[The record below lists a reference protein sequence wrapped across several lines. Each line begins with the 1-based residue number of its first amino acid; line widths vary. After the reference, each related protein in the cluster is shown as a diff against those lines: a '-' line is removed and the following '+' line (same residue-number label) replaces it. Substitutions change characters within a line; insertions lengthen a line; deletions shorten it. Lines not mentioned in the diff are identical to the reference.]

1 MQIRPLLPLLG
12 IAVLCY
18 LAFSSQ
24 KPIGVEPADV
34 SGFSALNAQK
44 HIELM
49 AAEPHFMGSPAN
61 AKVRDYILA
70 EFERMGI
77 EAKVEAQYIENRRG
91 SSSFMQLARPENII
105 ARLPGKNASKKVVV
119 MGHYDSVLNS
129 PGAGDDVHTVA
140 NILEV
145 ARLLKGQDLQNE
157 VVFLITDGE
166 ELNLYGAKTYVENH
180 DVAEIGILLNYEARG
195 NSGPSISFEW
205 SEGNAW
211 LVKQLRKVGKRPIA
225 NSMSFEIYDRMPN
238 GSDFTEF
245 KDLGVPGIN
254 NAFIGGF
261 SYYHSPDDT
270 PENLKMESVQHAGE
284 NMYRLTQHFA
294 SIDLNGAGTQ
304 NASFFNFFGA
314 LIIYPVGLDLLLVI
328 LGLGLW
334 GLLLMRWIK
343 SQQISLVKYL
353 LALLASLGLM
363 AVIIGVTIGLGK
375 LILGMY
381 PHYDVFYAGQYY
393 NHEWYLLAASGL
405 SLVILWLG
413 VSRLANRLQLESIKL
428 AYLTILSLLMVA
440 VYFMAPTATYIMS
453 LPMLGLYAGV
463 FLQEL
468 KPNTQE
474 GWMGDLVGLLMM
486 LFPIGLWTLAV
497 HLVFLAFSLSLLAGP
512 ILLAVLFSLSSLL
525 AFDHWWKKE
534 QKALPLLG
542 LLTFIGAMGAAH
554 LQSKPTPEYPL
565 PSNLF
570 HVYDADKDSSFWV
583 TNDRSTNIGN
593 EKILNEAIERQIQ
606 IPWQVTRLAQSSEQ
620 RSTALVSSIEID
632 STGEGLTVYNPQR
645 SLYTTIQFTNPRQVE
660 RLYLE
665 KQEVKAFDAEIEGP
679 FTITLFG
686 LGLDSLPIN
695 LVRKDST
702 AKIGIHLTTRYPSL
716 PIKDE
721 VPENALRTGGYSM
734 VVKHIEF

>member
-1 MQIRPLLPLLG
+1 MKIKQLLPLLG
-12 IAVLCY
+12 IAILCY

-24 KPIGVEPADV
+24 RPIDVVPAD
-34 SGFSALNAQK
+34 STGFSALNAQK
-44 HIELM
+44 HIQLM
-49 AAEPHFMGSPAN
+49 AAEPHFMGSRAN

-70 EFERMGI
+70 EFDKMGI

-91 SSSFMQLARPENII
+91 GSSFMQLARPENII
-105 ARLPGKNASKKVVV
+105 ATLPGKNSGKKVLV

-145 ARLLKGQDLQNE
+145 ARLLKGQGLQND

-166 ELNLYGAKTYVENH
+166 ELNLYGAKAYVENH
-180 DVAEIGILLNYEARG
+180 DVSEIGILLNYEARG
-195 NSGPSISFEW
+195 NNGPSISFEW

-225 NSMSFEIYDRMPN
+225 NSMSYEIYDRMPN

-245 KDLGVPGIN
+245 KDKGVPGIN

-270 PENLKMESVQHAGE
+270 PENLNMESVQHAGE

-294 SIDLNGAGTQ
+294 NIDLNREGNQ

-314 LIIYPVGLDLLLVI
+314 LVIYPVGLDLLLVI
-328 LGLGLW
+328 LVLGFW
-334 GLLLMRWIK
+334 GLLMVRWIK
-343 SQQISLVKYL
+343 SKQTSVVKYL
-353 LALLASLGLM
+353 LALLASLGLL

-375 LILGMY
+375 LILSLY
-381 PHYDVFYAGQYY
+381 PYYDVFYAGQYY

-413 VSRLANRLQLESIKL
+413 VSRLADRLQAESMKL

-440 VYFMAPTATYIMS
+440 LYFMAPTATYIMS
-453 LPMLGLYAGV
+453 LPTLALYAGV

-468 KPNTQE
+468 KPATNE
-474 GWMGDLVGLLMM
+474 GWAGDLTGLLMM

-512 ILLAVLFSLSSLL
+512 ILLAILFSLSSFL
-525 AFDHWWKKE
+525 AFDSWWKKE
-534 QKALPLLG
+534 QKVLPILG
-542 LLTFIGAMGAAH
+542 LLTFIGAMGVAH
-554 LQSKPTPEYPL
+554 LQSSPTPEYPL

-570 HVYDADKDSSFWV
+570 HVYDADKDSSLWV
-583 TNDRSTNIGN
+583 TNDRSINIGN
-593 EKILNEAIERQIQ
+593 EGILNQATEKQIYVPWQIRRLSQASEQKSPTLVPRIER
-606 IPWQVTRLAQSSEQ
+606 
-620 RSTALVSSIEID
+620 D
-632 STGEGLTVYNPQR
+632 STGQGLTIYNPER
-645 SLYTTIQFTNPRQVE
+645 SLYTTIQLTNPQQIE
-660 RLYLE
+660 RLYLD
-665 KQEVKAFDAEIEGP
+665 KQEVKAFDAEVEGP

-695 LVRKDST
+695 LVKKDST
-702 AKIGIHLTTRYPSL
+702 AKIGIYLTTRYPSL

-721 VPENALRTGGYSM
+721 IPENALRTGGYNM
-734 VVKHIEF
+734 VLKQIDF

>member
-12 IAVLCY
+12 IAILCY

-24 KPIGVEPADV
+24 KPIDVEPADV
-34 SGFSALNAQK
+34 SGFSALNTQK

-49 AAEPHFMGSPAN
+49 AAEPHFMGSSAN
-61 AKVRDYILA
+61 AKVRDYILTA
-70 EFERMGI
+70 FSEMGI
-77 EAKVEAQYIENRRG
+77 EAKVEAQYIENRRSG
-91 SSSFMQLARPENII
+91 SSFMQLARPENII
-105 ARLPGKNASKKVVV
+105 ATLPGKNASKKVVV

-145 ARLLKGQDLQNE
+145 ARLLKDQDLQNE

-166 ELNLYGAKTYVENH
+166 ELNLYGAKAYVENH
-180 DVAEIGILLNYEARG
+180 DVSEIGILLNYEARG

-225 NSMSFEIYDRMPN
+225 NSMSYEIYDRMPN
-238 GSDFTEF
+238 GSDFTAF
-245 KDLGVPGIN
+245 KEKGVPGIN

-270 PENLKMESVQHAGE
+270 PENLNMESVQHAGE
-284 NMYRLTQHFA
+284 NMYRLTRHFA
-294 SIDLNGAGTQ
+294 SIDLNRGGSQ

-314 LIIYPVGLDLLLVI
+314 LVIYPVGLDLLLV
-328 LGLGLW
+328 LSVLGLW
-334 GLLLMRWIK
+334 GLLMMRWIK
-343 SQQISLVKYL
+343 RKQLNFGQYL
-353 LALLASLGLM
+353 LALLATLGLL

-375 LILGMY
+375 FILSMY

-405 SLVILWLG
+405 SLTISWLG
-413 VSRLANRLQLESIKL
+413 VSRLATRLKVESIKL

-440 VYFMAPTATYIMS
+440 LYFMAPTATYIMS
-453 LPMLGLYAGV
+453 LPTLGLYAGV
-463 FLQEL
+463 FLQEF
-468 KPNTQE
+468 KPNTSE

-486 LFPIGLWTLAV
+486 LFPIGLWTLSV
-497 HLVFLAFSLSLLAGP
+497 HLIFLAFSMSLLAGP
-512 ILLAVLFSLSSLL
+512 ILLFILFSLSSLL
-525 AFDHWWKKE
+525 AFDRWWGKE
-534 QKALPLLG
+534 QKALPILG
-542 LLTFIGAMGAAH
+542 LLTFIGAMGMAH
-554 LQSKPTPEYPL
+554 LQSSPTPEYPL

-570 HVYDADKDSSFWV
+570 HVYDADKDSSLWV
-583 TNDRSTNIGN
+583 TNDRSINIGN
-593 EKILNEAIERQIQ
+593 EEILNGATEKQIQ

-620 RSTALVSSIEID
+620 KSTALVSRIERD
-632 STGEGLTVYNPQR
+632 SAGQGLTVYNPQR
-645 SLYTTIQFTNPRQVE
+645 ALYTTIQLTNPQQIE

-665 KQEVKAFDAEIEGP
+665 KQEIKAFDAEVEGP

-686 LGLDSLPIN
+686 LGLDSLPIS

-702 AKIGIHLTTRYPSL
+702 AKVGIHLTTRYPSL

-734 VVKHIEF
+734 VVQYIDF